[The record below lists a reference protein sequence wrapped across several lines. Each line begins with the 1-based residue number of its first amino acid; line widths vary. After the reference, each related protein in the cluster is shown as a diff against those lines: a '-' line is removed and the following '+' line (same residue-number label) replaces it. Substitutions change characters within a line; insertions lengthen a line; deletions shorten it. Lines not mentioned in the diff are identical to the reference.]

1 MSGTM
6 QSSGRSSTTDAVL
19 RARHPL
25 LHIPSMVTPIEDGTA
40 LEAHQ
45 ARPARR
51 IATPTSDATNTARS
65 SRGILNCRSRHRCDR
80 AIHGEEV
87 NSEAHTFGWL
97 DSMENSGGYRL
108 RRVRA
113 QQDVDIRL
121 AGKHKAKAAL
131 TDPKHSPRSVTDA
144 V

>member
-1 MSGTM
+1 MTL
-6 QSSGRSSTTDAVL
+6 RSTAKKSIAKRTLSDGST
-19 RARHPL
+19 RWR
-25 LHIPSMVTPIEDGTA
+25 IP
-40 LEAHQ
+40 
-45 ARPARR
+45 
-51 IATPTSDATNTARS
+51 
-65 SRGILNCRSRHRCDR
+65 
-80 AIHGEEV
+80 
-87 NSEAHTFGWL
+87 
-97 DSMENSGGYRL
+97 GGYRL